1 MELEARKGVI
11 TPEQESFLAE
21 VLDFW
26 LKFKNPMIEKL
37 DGPTLKLI
45 VRAADNNGA
54 ERLPQQWKDELIPII
69 DAAMSKDFEKVRGLA
84 ADLLNKKI
92 DIPNLDD
99 YMETIV
105 FDSFTK
111 FVVAAITYFMQNKNQ

>member
-1 MELEARKGVI
+1 MEFEARKGVL
-11 TPEQESFLAE
+11 TPNQEEFIAD

-26 LKFKNPMIEKL
+26 FKFKNPMLEKV
-37 DGPTLKLI
+37 DGPTLKLV

-54 ERLPQQWKDELIPII
+54 DKLPQQWKDELIPIV
-69 DAAMSKDFEKVRGLA
+69 DAAMNKEYDAVRGLA
-84 ADLLNKKI
+84 ADFMNKKI

-111 FVVAAITYFMQNKNQ
+111 FVVAAIAYFVENKKE